1 MLSAMNPAGNNRLF
15 SPMLVLVFGALCI
28 SFAPI
33 FVKWV
38 GEARLGPTAIGFW
51 RTLFGGL
58 TLVLVTLVR
67 GRTLRL
73 SARLIGFSA
82 LAGFVFFVD
91 LWVWHR
97 SIVYCGAGMSTILG
111 NMQVFATAII
121 SHFLFRE
128 KLGLR
133 FMSAAVTAIL
143 GVVLLVGI
151 LSEDVAFTTRYLQG
165 VIFGLLTAVAYAHYL
180 TALKWTGH
188 KSPIPD
194 VVAFMAWTS
203 LFSALFLGTSA
214 AIEPGPILPP
224 DPSSWLLLISLGI
237 VAQALGWWSITTS
250 LAKIPVAR
258 AGLVLLLQPTLATL
272 WGALFFGER
281 LMPLQIV
288 GAALTLIAIYY
299 GSLKER

>member
-1 MLSAMNPAGNNRLF
+1 MNPASDKRFFN
-15 SPMLVLVFGALCI
+15 PMLILVFGALCI

-33 FVKWV
+33 FVKWI

-58 TLVLVTLVR
+58 ALIVISLLR
-67 GRTLRL
+67 GRTLKI
-73 SARLIGFSA
+73 SPRLIAFSA
-82 LAGFVFFVD
+82 LAGFVFFAD

-97 SIVYCGAGMSTILG
+97 SIVFCGAGMSTILG
-111 NMQVFATAII
+111 NTQVFATAVI
-121 SHFLFRE
+121 SHHLFRE

-133 FMSAAVTAIL
+133 FMGAAVTAVL

-151 LSEDVAFTTRYLQG
+151 LSEDVAFTERYLQG
-165 VIFGLLTAVAYAHYL
+165 VMFGLLTAVAYAHYL
-180 TALKWTGH
+180 TVIKWTGH

-194 VVAFMAWTS
+194 VVTFMAWTS
-203 LFSALFLGTSA
+203 MFSALFLGIAA
-214 AIEPGPILPP
+214 AIEPGPIMPP
-224 DPSSWLLLISLGI
+224 DVSAWLLLISLGI
-237 VAQALGWWSITTS
+237 VAQALGWWAIAGS

-258 AGLVLLLQPTLATL
+258 AGLVLLLQPTLATV

-281 LMPLQIV
+281 LVLLQIA
-288 GAALTLIAIYY
+288 GAVLTLAAIYY